1 MKKLIL
7 IYFLL
12 ISTSCENNDNN
23 MTVKVNVE
31 NFKKGNVYL
40 QKVSDSTLIN
50 IDSIFVKKNESIIL
64 KYKID
69 SPELFYLNLDVS
81 NIENR
86 IEFFGEKG
94 EININTSLEKFNSD
108 FIISGSSV
116 DSVYREY
123 LSVIKKFNN
132 QRLDLIKLSFDVAK
146 TETNDSLVKVQNK
159 INSLDKRQYLYNLNY
174 AVSNGDSYISP
185 LIAINEFYNSG
196 KIVLDTIKN
205 SMSNKVIDSKY
216 GKIFSNI
223 LKINPL

>member
-1 MKKLIL
+1 
-7 IYFLL
+7 
-12 ISTSCENNDNN
+12 

-50 IDSIFVKKNESIIL
+50 IDSIFVKKNESIIF

-69 SPELFYLNLDVS
+69 SPELFYLNLDIS

-108 FIISGSSV
+108 FNITGSSA
-116 DSVYREY
+116 DSIYRDY

-146 TETNDSLVKVQNK
+146 TQTNDSLIKVQNQ
-159 INSLDKRQYLYNLNY
+159 INLLDKRQYLYNLNY

-185 LIAINEFYNSG
+185 LIAINEFSDSG

-205 SMSNKVIDSKY
+205 SMSNKVLDSKY
-216 GKIFSNI
+216 GKIFNDI
-223 LKINPL
+223 LKTK

>member
-1 MKKLIL
+1 MKKLIF

-12 ISTSCENNDNN
+12 ISTSCENNENN

-69 SPELFYLNLDVS
+69 SPELFYLNLDIS

-108 FIISGSSV
+108 FNITGSSA
-116 DSVYREY
+116 DSIYRDY

-146 TETNDSLVKVQNK
+146 TETNDSLIKLQNQ

-185 LIAINEFYNSG
+185 LIAINEFSDSG

-205 SMSNKVIDSKY
+205 SMSNKVLDSKY
-216 GKIFSNI
+216 GKIFNDI
-223 LKINPL
+223 LKTK

>member
-1 MKKLIL
+1 
-7 IYFLL
+7 
-12 ISTSCENNDNN
+12 

-31 NFKKGNVYL
+31 NLKKGNVYL

-50 IDSIFVKKNESIIL
+50 IDSVFVKKNESIIL

-69 SPELFYLNLDVS
+69 SPELFYLNLDIS

-108 FIISGSSV
+108 FNITGSSA
-116 DSVYREY
+116 DSIYRDY

-146 TETNDSLVKVQNK
+146 TETNDSLIKIQNQ

-185 LIAINEFYNSG
+185 LIAINEFSDSG

-205 SMSNKVIDSKY
+205 SMSNEVLDSKY
-216 GKIFSNI
+216 GKIFNDI
-223 LKINPL
+223 LKTK

>member
-1 MKKLIL
+1 MKKLIF

-12 ISTSCENNDNN
+12 ISTSCENNENN

-50 IDSIFVKKNESIIL
+50 IDSVFVKKNESIIL

-69 SPELFYLNLDVS
+69 SPELFYLNLDIS

-108 FIISGSSV
+108 FNITGSSA
-116 DSVYREY
+116 DSIYRDY

-146 TETNDSLVKVQNK
+146 TETNDSLIKIQNQ

-185 LIAINEFYNSG
+185 LIAINEFSDSG

-205 SMSNKVIDSKY
+205 SMSNEVLDSKY
-216 GKIFSNI
+216 GKIFNDI
-223 LKINPL
+223 LKTK

>member
-1 MKKLIL
+1 
-7 IYFLL
+7 
-12 ISTSCENNDNN
+12 

-50 IDSIFVKKNESIIL
+50 IDSILVKKNESIIF

-69 SPELFYLNLDVS
+69 SPELFYLNLDIS

-108 FIISGSSV
+108 FNITGSSA
-116 DSVYREY
+116 DSIYRDY

-146 TETNDSLVKVQNK
+146 TETNDSLIKVQNQ

-185 LIAINEFYNSG
+185 LIAINEFSDSG

-205 SMSNKVIDSKY
+205 SMSNKVLDSKY
-216 GKIFSNI
+216 GKIFNDI
-223 LKINPL
+223 LKTK

>member
-81 NIENR
+81 NIKNR

-223 LKINPL
+223 LKNK